1 MSGIDIQ
8 FNIAKGRVTTYFA
21 NVDAASPANSK
32 IIVVPLEA
40 TGLVADGTLADYDEL
55 NALLGGASNE
65 QTTMGRKTL
74 AGADVTV
81 TVDDTND
88 RVDLIMATAITWT
101 AATGNAC
108 GKLLYCYDPD
118 STGGTD
124 ADIIPL
130 LAYSFDAI
138 PDGSDIVVNDHA
150 NGLIRIP

>member
-1 MSGIDIQ
+1 MGDVQ
-8 FNIAKGRVTTYFA
+8 FNIAKGAVKTYFN
-21 NVDAASPANSK
+21 NVDTGSPANSK

-40 TGLVADGTLADYDEL
+40 SGLVADATLIDYDDL

-65 QTTMGRKTL
+65 QSTMGRKTL
-74 AGADVTV
+74 TGSDVTV
-81 TVDDTND
+81 TVDDTNE
-88 RVDLIMATAITWT
+88 RLELSMPTAITWT

-108 GKLLYCYDPD
+108 GKLLFCYDPD
-118 STGGTD
+118 STTGTD

-150 NGLIRIP
+150 NGLIRVT